1 MILRFGLVA
10 LLLVGGV
17 ASARVEPASA
27 PVAAAVPQGP
37 PRAGSELR
45 DREFGVG
52 TDQFGLDRRV
62 EMYQWRR
69 TGEDNYDRIWKAA
82 WIDSS
87 EFAPGH
93 ENPPELPLDSRRWWS
108 ADATLDGRPLDK
120 SVLKALGQ
128 WQDFRPGFSRLPGNL
143 AATFQPEGDG
153 LISSQNPLD
162 PQIGDLRISWRELT
176 LPPLAGKV
184 ELRDG
189 AWRLAPGTGAVRN
202 PASARAAPGAATT
215 GQATSAGSSSWWPWL
230 LGALAMVLLLV
241 LVKRRRKQR

>member
-1 MILRFGLVA
+1 MNWRLGLAV
-10 LLLVGGV
+10 LLLGSG
-17 ASARVEPASA
+17 AAFAQVEPAPPPVPEGA
-27 PVAAAVPQGP
+27 PQSG
-37 PRAGSELR
+37 GELR

-62 EMYQWRR
+62 EMHQWRR
-69 TGEDNYDRIWKAA
+69 IGEDRYDRVWKAA

-87 EFAPGH
+87 DFAAGH
-93 ENPPELPLDSRRWWS
+93 ENPAELPLDSRRWWS
-108 ADATLDGRPLDK
+108 SDATLDGKPLDQR
-120 SVLKALGQ
+120 VLKVLGQ
-128 WQDFRPGFSRLPGNL
+128 WQEFRPGFSRLPGNL

-189 AWRLAPGTGAVRN
+189 RWQLAPHARFVPDAGDGAD
-202 PASARAAPGAATT
+202 PAIREGEIIQSRMKER
-215 GQATSAGSSSWWPWL
+215 SRWWPWL
-230 LGALAMVLLLV
+230 LGGLTLV
-241 LVKRRRKQR
+241 AAIVAAKRRRPRG